1 MAADKHINHQVV
13 ILLSNA
19 GDNMIEMK
27 GLSRSF
33 GNTRVVDNLNLKV
46 NEGEVFGFLGP
57 NGAGKTTTVRMLTCL
72 IRPTGG
78 TALLDGLDIRREGD
92 AMGVR
97 KKVGLLTESPG
108 LYDTLSARR
117 NLEFYARLYEVPV
130 AQREER
136 IEHYLKMMGL
146 WEKRDEPVGGFSKGM
161 KQKMAIARC
170 LIHEPRVL
178 FLDEPTSGLDPEAS
192 RTVRDFILEL
202 KGEGRTIFL
211 CTHNLDEADRICDR
225 IAIMK
230 GTILGIDAPSR
241 LKDELYG
248 RSITVQLKEL
258 APGLLEHIKSLGF
271 VKNIEANGN
280 TLTMN
285 VGSPEH
291 DNPRLVKTLVS
302 LGADVQFVY
311 ENKHSLEEVYFKIV
325 GAAK

>member
-1 MAADKHINHQVV
+1 
-13 ILLSNA
+13 
-19 GDNMIEMK
+19 MIEMK

-33 GNTRVVDNLNLKV
+33 GKARVVDNLNLKI

-72 IRPTGG
+72 IRPTEG
-78 TALLDGLDIRREGD
+78 TALVDGLDIRRESD
-92 AMGVR
+92 AMSIR

-117 NLEFYARLYEVPV
+117 NLEFYSKLYDVPE
-130 AQREER
+130 AKRDER

-225 IAIMK
+225 IGIIK

-241 LKDELYG
+241 LKNQLYG
-248 RSITVQLKEL
+248 RSITVQLKDVTPALVER
-258 APGLLEHIKSLGF
+258 IKTLGF
-271 VKNIEANGN
+271 VKNIEAKDG

-291 DNPRLVKTLVS
+291 DNPILVKMLVS
-302 LGADVQFVY
+302 LGADVQFIY
-311 ENKHSLEEVYFKIV
+311 ENKHSLEEVYFQIV